1 MNDERWV
8 RAIIAGIV
16 TCNLIMLFIFFLV
29 PRTQFLLTHKGLTR
43 NQLMATAGAR
53 DMPNQLWRTY
63 TVVNRIGELT
73 PKDATVFMPPGDG
86 HEGSFRSA
94 AIQILYP
101 RKIFFGGDEN
111 FASGLKATK
120 KTEAVYFVYSPRWKS
135 DFCEVFSRIELTEFG
150 FGMCRRVQ

>member
-1 MNDERWV
+1 MSDGRWV
-8 RAIIAGIV
+8 RTIIAGIV
-16 TCNLIMLFIFFLV
+16 AGNLIMLFIFFLI
-29 PRTQFLLTHKGLTR
+29 PRTQFLLAHKDLTR
-43 NQLMATAGAR
+43 NQLMETKGSL

-63 TVVNRIGELT
+63 KVVNRIGELT
-73 PKDATVFMPPGDG
+73 PKVATIFMPPGDRLQ
-86 HEGSFRSA
+86 GSFRSA

-120 KTEAVYFVYSPRWKS
+120 KTEAVYFVYSPRWQP
-135 DFCEVFSRIELTEFG
+135 DFCAEPSRIELTEFG